1 MNEAVPFRLWYIL
14 ASMMKQ
20 FRSVDQHLSTFIN
33 NVSMFEQ
40 EGRSNN
46 VIMDVRATNNIQVIV
61 ARI

>member
-1 MNEAVPFRLWYIL
+1 MKRYLSSVVYIL

-40 EGRSNN
+40 EGGSNN
-46 VIMDVRATNNIQVIV
+46 VIMDVRATNNIK
-61 ARI
+61 